1 MSASHNDSI
10 KKTLIVTV
18 LLCLVCSVVVSAAA
32 VFLKP
37 VQERNKQ
44 ADMQRNVL
52 AIAGVLNDRQP
63 LAEQFAQFDVKLV
76 DLRSGRFTDELD
88 VERFEQRSAA
98 KDPALSSLI
107 PANQDQAGLKRRSNF
122 TKVFLLKDQ
131 GELKT
136 IVLPVHGKGL
146 WSTMYGFLALSG
158 DLNTVVGFGFYEQGE
173 TPGLGGEVDN
183 PKWKA
188 KWPGK
193 QLFDAEGNA
202 EIELVKGAADP
213 SGARFAHQVDGLAGA
228 TLTTNGVQNLLD
240 FWMGEQGYRTFLSN
254 LKAGEA

>member
-18 LLCLVCSVVVSAAA
+18 LLCLVCSVVVSSAA

-52 AIAGVLNDRQP
+52 AIAGVLNDREP
-63 LAEQFAQFDVKLV
+63 ISEQFEQFEVKLV
-76 DLRSGRFTDELD
+76 DLRSGQFSEELD
-88 VERFEQRSAA
+88 AARYEQRSAA
-98 KDPALSSLI
+98 KDPEHSSRI
-107 PANQDQAGLKRRSNF
+107 PAEFDSAGIKRRADF
-122 TKVFLLKDQ
+122 TKVYLLEEQ

-188 KWPGK
+188 KWLGK
-193 QLFDAEGNA
+193 ELFDAEGNLA
-202 EIELVKGAADP
+202 IELVKGSANPNGADF
-213 SGARFAHQVDGLAGA
+213 SHQVDGLAGA
-228 TLTTNGVQNLLD
+228 TLTTNGVQHLLD
-240 FWMGEQGYRTFLSN
+240 YWLSDQGYRTFLSN
-254 LKAGEA
+254 LKAG